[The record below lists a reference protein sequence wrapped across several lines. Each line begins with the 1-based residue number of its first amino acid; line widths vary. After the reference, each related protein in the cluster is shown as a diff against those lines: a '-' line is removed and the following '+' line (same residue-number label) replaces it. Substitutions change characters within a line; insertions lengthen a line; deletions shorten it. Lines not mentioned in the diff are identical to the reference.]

1 MGEDR
6 SRGCQDQAQAHGE
19 DPCALLPDHRR
30 RRPHQAGRPGDRG
43 DRQVPPQAGALAD
56 RGQLRAGTALAVR
69 RCPAHRPVRR
79 ILEITGD
86 WQKFKGLPGAEGT
99 LKTAEAKSGKTEA
112 FAAAVAETLKAAEA
126 KTDKAKT
133 RKPAASGDAAK
144 ADAKAST
151 AKADARA
158 GQAKADG
165 KARTAGANK
174 TSTERAEVK
183 ADAATTDAAQT
194 DAAQADAAQAE
205 AARRRPPRRRPPR
218 RMPSRLVWRPR
229 PGRTPRLG
237 RTPR

>member
-1 MGEDR
+1 MAVKIKLKRMGKIHAPFYRIIVADARTKRDGRAIEEIGKYHPKQEPSLIEVNSER
-6 SRGCQDQAQAHGE
+6 AQHW
-19 DPCALLPDHRR
+19 LS
-30 RRPHQAGRPGDRG
+30 
-43 DRQVPPQAGALAD
+43 VGAQPTD
-56 RGQLRAGTALAVR
+56 
-69 RCPAHRPVRR
+69 PVRR

-99 LKTAEAKSGKTEA
+99 LKTAEAKSGKAEA

-194 DAAQADAAQAE
+194 DAAQAEAPTADAVE
-205 AARRRPPRRRPPR
+205 AGLEAKARAGHQGE
-218 RMPSRLVWRPR
+218 
-229 PGRTPRLG
+229 PGEG
-237 RTPR
+237 